1 MLAGVL
7 VGDFEV
13 ALEDRQLT
21 RIDVEFVVVVGQR
34 RRLIGAVS
42 AAEMLKLRVQRSKP
56 YGEWSTT
63 NTVFGQGLLIH
74 LCAA

>member
-21 RIDVEFVVVVGQR
+21 RIDVEFVVVVGQGG
-34 RRLIGAVS
+34 RLLDAVS
-42 AAEMLKLRVQRSKP
+42 AAGKLTLHVQRS
-56 YGEWSTT
+56 T
-63 NTVFGQGLLIH
+63 LLVEA
-74 LCAA
+74 C